1 MLCIGSR
8 VFGRYP
14 GWHGFWLWSLMM
26 GLASPSFSVSF
37 SLFLFPSTT
46 TCENIARERLM
57 QVKNVFLWTQLAT
70 TLILH
75 SLQSMTTCGTKRAVL
90 YLLMAGNFRKTSTC
104 FLYDLLDVGS
114 TLTAS
119 SFRIF
124 NNSPPLA
131 LFLVMLPKSH
141 LTLYSRMSGS
151 MWVSPASS
159 SSRSLRPFNL
169 VLLCILAISS

>member
-1 MLCIGSR
+1 
-8 VFGRYP
+8 
-14 GWHGFWLWSLMM
+14 MM
-26 GLASPSFSVSF
+26 GLAFPSFYLLF
-37 SLFLFPSTT
+37 SLFLLPPPYDMWKHSKKGIEASQEGNWSKSRRVLTRNPIVHHFD
-46 TCENIARERLM
+46 
-57 QVKNVFLWTQLAT
+57 LA
-70 TLILH
+70 LLA
-75 SLQSMTTCGTKRAVL
+75 SGMTTCGTKRVVL
-90 YLLMAGNFRKTSTC
+90 YLLMRGNFRKTSTC

-131 LFLVMLPKSH
+131 LFLVMLPKGH

-159 SSRSLRPFNL
+159 SSRSLRPFF
-169 VLLCILAISS
+169 I

>member
-1 MLCIGSR
+1 
-8 VFGRYP
+8 
-14 GWHGFWLWSLMM
+14 M
-26 GLASPSFSVSF
+26 GLASPSFYLLF
-37 SLFLFPSTT
+37 SLLLPPPPYDMW
-46 TCENIARERLM
+46 EHARRELM
-57 QVKNVFLWTQLAT
+57 QVKKGPHQEPKCPPLWSCT
-70 TLILH
+70 
-75 SLQSMTTCGTKRAVL
+75 SSFWSMTTCGTKRAVL
-90 YLLMAGNFRKTSTC
+90 YLLMTGNFRKTSTC